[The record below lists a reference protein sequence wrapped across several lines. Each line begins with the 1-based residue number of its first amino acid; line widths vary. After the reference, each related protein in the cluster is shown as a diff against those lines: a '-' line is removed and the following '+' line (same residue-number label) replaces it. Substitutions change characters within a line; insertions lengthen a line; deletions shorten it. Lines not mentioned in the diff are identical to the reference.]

1 MRAALDVILL
11 LRFRVFLVSRR
22 SWNDQFLL
30 LNLAGSLWLMLL
42 QTVPSKRIL
51 RLLRLFG
58 TDPWVFGWQRLEQAP
73 CLYVIF
79 PYPVQCSCHGPL
91 FYVGETILF
100 RRRMVEH
107 FLRIIA
113 HDGATQQPFYKVV
126 RRNCSQ
132 GPQLLAALSFLMMV
146 PVCAASADTGE
157 RLMAESALC
166 HSIGTL
172 NPPRVYS
179 LLPKGKQ
186 RQLPGMRI
194 FDSHRPLCRLRP
206 PQDGF
211 PQKNVPL
218 SLGLIRKE
226 WRDGSKKIASAL
238 AGHRFEH
245 SNASALAAWNLSP
258 GAWAYVARCID
269 QCEEGWRRK
278 RGLRL
283 LGVISKKRRDLCPF
297 VSSVV
302 VSVPWVGSVQ
312 AQSVVRTAIRGLLS
326 AWRQKGLWVP
336 VAQHAKCFVSWSASP
351 SLASILSDTSL
362 LRKAL
367 EEGGVPRAL
376 VRRCGQNTLA
386 GLLFLL
392 KAVSTLL
399 LRRVVCLGL
408 NSFNTWLGGLLP
420 FASLLDMRMLLA
432 LFVNVFGVSVTDA
445 VCLSVMLVQLMP
457 FRLVFLSFGPSMSKI

>member
-1 MRAALDVILL
+1 MATLLARLRALDIVRRLRLIPGDPELSAALRAALDVILL

-113 HDGATQQPFYKVV
+113 HDGATQQPLYKVV
-126 RRNCSQ
+126 RRSCSQ
-132 GPQLLAALSFLMMV
+132 GPQLLAALSILMMV

-157 RLMAESALC
+157 RLLAESALC

-179 LLPKGKQ
+179 SPQKGKQ

-297 VSSVV
+297 VSWVV
-302 VSVPWVGSVQ
+302 FSVPWVGSDLLFVQ
-312 AQSVVRTAIRGLLS
+312 QFVGFFLRGVR
-326 AWRQKGLWVP
+326 KGFG
-336 VAQHAKCFVSWSASP
+336 C
-351 SLASILSDTSL
+351 L
-362 LRKAL
+362 LRGMQNVLFPGQPRHRWLLFCLTHLYCAKRL
-367 EEGGVPRAL
+367 RRECVPLAL
-376 VRRCGQNTLA
+376 VRRCG
-386 GLLFLL
+386 
-392 KAVSTLL
+392 
-399 LRRVVCLGL
+399 
-408 NSFNTWLGGLLP
+408 
-420 FASLLDMRMLLA
+420 
-432 LFVNVFGVSVTDA
+432 
-445 VCLSVMLVQLMP
+445 
-457 FRLVFLSFGPSMSKI
+457 

>member
-1 MRAALDVILL
+1 MIPGDPELSAALRAALDVILL

-126 RRNCSQ
+126 RRSCSQ
-132 GPQLLAALSFLMMV
+132 GPQLLAALSILMMV

-157 RLMAESALC
+157 RLLAESALC

-179 LLPKGKQ
+179 LLQKGKQ

-302 VSVPWVGSVQ
+302 FSVPWVGSVQ

-432 LFVNVFGVSVTDA
+432 LFVNVFGS
-445 VCLSVMLVQLMP
+445 P
-457 FRLVFLSFGPSMSKI
+457 